1 MFYIALFFLSYLV
14 FLWHLSWLEPGGGM
28 GHVLPFVFSLLSS
41 VGLMVSFLFP
51 WGVSMTFWL
60 LASWRVN
67 GWSLLSLHD
76 VDFTPLLIS
85 SFSFWFILDL
95 FSYLFFVYEDSSF
108 LVCGCICTWVFL
120 CSFHFLP
127 RCMSL
132 FTLLFLLFFLGVF
145 SLIYSFSTVQWR

>member
-67 GWSLLSLHD
+67 GWYLLSLHD

-108 LVCGCICTWVFL
+108 MVVFVLGYFYIQCIFCLGVWVC
-120 CSFHFLP
+120 
-127 RCMSL
+127 SL
-132 FTLLFLLFFLGVF
+132 SCFYYFLGVF
-145 SLIYSFSTVQWR
+145 SFIYYFSTVHWR